1 MKGMVKRMI
10 TVEIKNYT
18 KRIKEK
24 NVLEDID
31 CRFEGGKIYGLI
43 GRNGSGKT
51 MMLRAIAGLIYPTR
65 GSVVIN
71 EKVLH
76 KDIDFPEN
84 TGIIIEN
91 TEMLPQY
98 DGFTNLKLLAK
109 VSKKATDND
118 ITAAL
123 QRVGLGDVGKK
134 KVKAYSLGMRQKL
147 SIAQAIFE
155 NPEILLLDEPT
166 NALDEKSVEEVRKI
180 LLDYKKN
187 GALIILASH
196 NKEDIERLSDEI
208 IEMDNGRLIKK

>member
-1 MKGMVKRMI
+1 MI
-10 TVEIKNYT
+10 TVEISNYT
-18 KRIKEK
+18 KKIREI
-24 NVLEDID
+24 NVLENINY
-31 CRFEGGKIYGLI
+31 RFEGGKIYGLV

-51 MMLRAIAGLIYPTR
+51 MMLRAIAGLIYPTD
-65 GSVVIN
+65 GHVIIN
-71 EKVLH
+71 DKVLH
-76 KDIDFPEN
+76 KDISFPKN

-109 VSKKATDND
+109 ISKKATDED
-118 ITAAL
+118 IMEAL

-155 NPEILLLDEPT
+155 KPEILLLDEPT
-166 NALDEKSVEEVRKI
+166 NALDEKSVEGVRKI
-180 LLDYKKN
+180 LFEFKGR

-196 NKEDIERLSDEI
+196 NKEDIERLSDEVL
-208 IEMDNGRLIKK
+208 EMDNGRLIHN